1 MQPIKLKRL
10 ALRGANYFPGIL
22 WFLLGLLDDWER

>member
-1 MQPIKLKRL
+1 MQRINLKHP
-10 ALRGANYFPGIL
+10 ALLGANYFPGIL